1 MIFFI
6 ETLNR
11 YENSANWFFI
21 WLWLARISHN
31 PLFQKCRKILGFLL
45 NKLIKNDGSPPPHLR
60 QAQESSIVKWMGY
73 NKSTWIKIQPK
84 PNILLKIT
92 SLEKNDT
99 KINKDSG
106 KYPGSTW
113 IFWTLRTQYNETQ
126 ISRARDLKISTRAVI
141 P

>member
-1 MIFFI
+1 
-6 ETLNR
+6 
-11 YENSANWFFI
+11 
-21 WLWLARISHN
+21 
-31 PLFQKCRKILGFLL
+31 
-45 NKLIKNDGSPPPHLR
+45 
-60 QAQESSIVKWMGY
+60 MGY